1 MIIYSTSILII
12 SLIYTKSDGVA
23 SKAPYNGIIDMKKSE
38 DCLKALVLALVV
50 VCFYAFSPLISLDN
64 NLNV

>member
-1 MIIYSTSILII
+1 MELQV
-12 SLIYTKSDGVA
+12 KPV
-23 SKAPYNGIIDMKKSE
+23 YNGIIDMKKSE
-38 DCLKALVLALVV
+38 DCLKALALVLALVV